1 MHHQNSIKMTQIF
14 KGIQYF
20 FENVL
25 FAPFD
30 AIRRLE
36 LENWWLAN
44 TITWVMIV
52 VLFVFFFY
60 WLKQLNIFNKEKSE
74 RTDATSHSFF
84 K

>member
-1 MHHQNSIKMTQIF
+1 MTQIF

-20 FENVL
+20 FENVA

-36 LENWWLAN
+36 LANWWAAN
-44 TITWVMIV
+44 SITWVMIAI
-52 VLFVFFFY
+52 LFVFFFY
-60 WLKQLNIFNKEKSE
+60 WLKQLNIFSKEGTE
-74 RTDATSHSFF
+74 RTDVTSHSFF